1 MDDATEGVVAAVA
14 VAGGNGEL
22 AFVGWD
28 AGPKKEGCGSGVTMP
43 EGKWS

>member
-1 MDDATEGVVAAVA
+1 MADATDGVVAAVA

-28 AGPKKEGCGSGVTMP
+28 AGPKKEGFGSGETVP
-43 EGKWS
+43 EGK